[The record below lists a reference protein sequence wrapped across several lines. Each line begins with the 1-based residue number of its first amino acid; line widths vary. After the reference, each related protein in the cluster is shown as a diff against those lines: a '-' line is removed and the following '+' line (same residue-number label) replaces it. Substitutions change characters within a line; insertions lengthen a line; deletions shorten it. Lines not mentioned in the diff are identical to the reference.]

1 MEKQFKSISTIDIVS
16 YYDQCEIDYRWLWHL
31 KGQNAMHYGLWYED
45 TSTLREALFNMNN
58 YIVDLLDITKDQCI
72 LDAGCGVGGTVIH
85 ICQSND
91 VVVHG
96 ITLSHKQVEKCK
108 RNADN
113 IHLRGRA
120 IFSMQDYCNTS
131 FGSESFDAIYAIESV
146 CHANEKMDFL
156 KEAYRI
162 LKPGG
167 VAIIADFFTTQ
178 REFEPREAK
187 LLNNWARSWAVPSF
201 ENTGTFKGKCNET
214 GFEIVESNNITEN
227 IFRSSKR
234 LKNYFFPGLIAHS
247 LLYSLG
253 LRNKI
258 QGKNVWSTYYQHK
271 SLRQNL
277 WEYRVFKLLKN

>member
-1 MEKQFKSISTIDIVS
+1 MEKQFESISTNDIVS

-45 TSTLREALFNMNN
+45 TSTLREALYNMNN
-58 YIVDLLDITKDQCI
+58 YIVDLLKIRKDQWI
-72 LDAGCGVGGTVIH
+72 LDAGCGVGGTVLH
-85 ICQSND
+85 ICQSQE

-96 ITLSHKQVEKCK
+96 ITLSRKQVEKCK
-108 RNADN
+108 RNAEN
-113 IHLRGRA
+113 SHLKGRA

-131 FGSESFDAIYAIESV
+131 FEPESFDAIYAIESV
-146 CHANEKMDFL
+146 CHAHEKMDYL

-167 VAIIADFFTTQ
+167 IAIIADFFTTQ
-178 REFEPREAK
+178 REFKPRQAR
-187 LLNNWARSWAVPSF
+187 LLDNWARSWAVPSF
-201 ENTGTFKGKCNET
+201 ENKAIFMSKCNEA
-214 GFEIVESNNITEN
+214 GFDMVGSYNITEN

-234 LKNYFFPGLIAHS
+234 LKNYFYPGLIAHS
-247 LLYSLG
+247 FLYSLG

-271 SLRQNL
+271 SLQQKL
-277 WEYRVFKLLKN
+277 WEYRVLKLQKN